1 MTDSADISVIDN
13 PRELRYELW
22 VGGELAG
29 EIRYRLQP
37 GATVLVHTDVAPRF
51 EGRGLASVL
60 VHDALE
66 DIRAS
71 GRRLVPVC
79 PFVASYLR
87 RHPEYADL
95 VTRDAAPPD

>member
-1 MTDSADISVIDN
+1 MTN
-13 PRELRYELW
+13 KPRELRYELR

-51 EGRGLASVL
+51 EGRGLANVL
-60 VHDALE
+60 VHGALE

-71 GRRLVPVC
+71 GRLVVPVC
-79 PFVASYLR
+79 PFVSSYLQH
-87 RHPEYADL
+87 HPEYADL
-95 VTRDAAPPD
+95 VTDDASPPE